1 MKTLLTGLVIVWS
14 LGTAAAAACVDMTA
28 SNVFVLTRN
37 DPLFVVQNTILDD
50 GTVIEDRQMV
60 RNGTT
65 STVRTE
71 YWNGVV
77 AVDRQAPDSRI
88 QLIANDQVKSLD
100 LSRANLSY
108 RFDVVLRVD
117 GSAVEQG
124 EMTVQTREATSVN
137 IDGCSYPVM
146 VVRTSLALPGR
157 APINNE
163 ALLSRDAGMIIANVR
178 MTPDWEP
185 STGVFFD
192 TLVADGS

>member
-1 MKTLLTGLVIVWS
+1 MKTLLTGLAIVWS
-14 LGTAAAAACVDMTA
+14 LGTAAAAACVDLNT
-28 SNVFVLTRN
+28 SDVFTLTRN
-37 DPLFVVQNTILDD
+37 DPRFVVQNTIFDD
-50 GTVIEDRQMV
+50 GTVIEERQMV

-71 YWNGVV
+71 YWNGVI
-77 AVDRQAPDSRI
+77 AVDRQAADSRI
-88 QLIANDQVKSLD
+88 EIFANEQVKSLD

-108 RFDVVLRVD
+108 RFDVRLRVNGNTVQD
-117 GSAVEQG
+117 G
-124 EMTVQTREATSVN
+124 EMTVQTREASSVR

-163 ALLSRDAGMIIANVR
+163 ALLSPDAGMLLANVT

-192 TLVADGS
+192 TLVAGGT